1 MKLTCY
7 CCGKEFEMQNKYYRY
22 ALKRNQKRF
31 FCSCSCSVKAQGRV
45 RKLVDSEDLR
55 IRNLRAAERMR
66 LKRKKEKEA
75 LRKHSLPNFTG
86 EIELP
91 IGLMA

>member
-1 MKLTCY
+1 MKLTCF
-7 CCGKEFEMQNKYYRY
+7 CCSKEFEMQNKYYRY

-31 FCSCSCSVKAQGRV
+31 FCSCSCSVKAQGRI
-45 RKLVDSEDLR
+45 RKTVASEELR
-55 IRNLRAAERMR
+55 IRNLRAAERVR

-75 LRKHSLPNFTG
+75 LRKQSFHNLTE

-91 IGLMA
+91 MGLMA